1 MRLGK
6 LKYDVDGQYFSKAY
20 AKKVA
25 NKMDSENSSQLK
37 SRRNKSRLNGK
48 VVYKDYIE
56 TLENHK
62 VVERLLDLNVVTT
75 RRELL
80 IVLANFAVQQFYA
93 RHNYDFKKPFVLC
106 DFLSS
111 LFDGEFRALIEDL
124 LENKI
129 PSLDEFEPLKEALN
143 LELKYV
149 KGEDS
154 LGLVYVS
161 FKDLSLR
168 KKKGS
173 YYTPLSIVKEL
184 INSIKSFNGDLKDKL
199 ICDPCCGSG
208 NFLLSLATLGYDCEK
223 LYGEDTDE
231 TSVHLT
237 RINLL
242 LQSPEQTASQLRE
255 RVIIGNSLTSG
266 FKHKFDIV
274 IGNPPWGGNFS
285 QKERQVYKKRFITA
299 QGKSIESSSLFVER
313 AIQMLKSRGL

>member
-1 MRLGK
+1 MANYISVKETAQKFNISPRRVQILCEKGRLEGAKIEKGIWLIPEDAQKPADGRRKNPLVAKPQDALTVGKLAQYLSISEDTARIWLRLGK

-111 LFDGEFRALIEDL
+111 LFDG
-124 LENKI
+124 
-129 PSLDEFEPLKEALN
+129 
-143 LELKYV
+143 
-149 KGEDS
+149 
-154 LGLVYVS
+154 
-161 FKDLSLR
+161 
-168 KKKGS
+168 
-173 YYTPLSIVKEL
+173 
-184 INSIKSFNGDLKDKL
+184 
-199 ICDPCCGSG
+199 
-208 NFLLSLATLGYDCEK
+208 
-223 LYGEDTDE
+223 
-231 TSVHLT
+231 
-237 RINLL
+237 
-242 LQSPEQTASQLRE
+242 
-255 RVIIGNSLTSG
+255 
-266 FKHKFDIV
+266 
-274 IGNPPWGGNFS
+274 
-285 QKERQVYKKRFITA
+285 
-299 QGKSIESSSLFVER
+299 
-313 AIQMLKSRGL
+313 